1 MPITYVIENGSIH
14 TRCFGDV
21 RLFEVVDHFQ
31 QLERDPN
38 CSSTLDVFLDLSDM
52 TSLPESGDLR
62 QVAEAIARV
71 QNVVKFGACAI
82 VAPRDALYGMLRMFE
97 VYAEEYF
104 RVTRVFRSE
113 SEAEVWLTTNARHS

>member
-21 RLFEVVDHFQ
+21 RLFEVLDHFR
-31 QLERDPN
+31 QLEHDPN
-38 CSSTLDVFLDLSDM
+38 CSSNLDVLLDLSDM

-62 QVAEAIARV
+62 QVADAIARV
-71 QNVVKFGACAI
+71 QSVVKFGACAI

-97 VYAEEYF
+97 VYAEDYF

-113 SEAEVWLTTNARHS
+113 TEAEAWLTTSARNS